1 LLKTSSIFAL
11 PTMTLKHCLGA
22 LALLAA
28 PALAQRPAA
37 DTLEAGFRN
46 PPDAARPRTW
56 WHWISGNV
64 TKEGI
69 TKDLEWMK
77 RVGIGGFQAFDVSL
91 GAGQNVP
98 NKLTFMTPEWLDAVR
113 HTAAEAD
120 RLGLE
125 MTMVTSAGW
134 SETGGPW
141 VKPEEAVKKVVWS
154 ELRVSG
160 GQKFTGKLPTPPSVN
175 GPIRNLGRTSW
186 SMGGGAAKPDPT
198 LYRDVTVLAYRTPAA
213 EGDMVSQKPTVTTSF
228 GTIEPTALWDDD
240 LTSKVAVP
248 VPSAE
253 KWPWI
258 QYEFAQP
265 FTARAFS
272 MAQAQSGVFG
282 SSEVRAGR
290 VLVSDDGRAF
300 RTLLSFP
307 GPQHDIRALP
317 VRTFAFPATTA
328 RFFRIEF
335 VPGGGLSTVGSPPN
349 PTSPTATFGLTEA
362 VFHAGARVHRWEDKA
377 NFAPLFNFDGL
388 ATPTLPASAVVPAG
402 EVLNLTTNL
411 AADGTLTW
419 DVPPGN
425 WTILRMG
432 YSLTGAKNAPA
443 VPAGVGFE
451 VDKLSRKHLT
461 SYYEQYTAPIKK
473 ALGPLYGKALGFW
486 LADSYEADAQN
497 FTDDLLSEFKT
508 RRGYD
513 PTPYLPALAGRVVGS
528 AEVSDRFLWDYRRTL
543 ADLLAEQHY
552 GAIADLAHRD
562 GMRVYSEA
570 AGISMPVIQDALLN
584 KSKVDIPMGEFGM
597 GQGLGSGAWKA
608 PADLDAEHAFRGAS
622 DRLNAHQADVREA
635 ASAAHTYGKPLV
647 AAESWTGGA
656 YEAPA
661 DLKLIGDYWNT
672 QGINRFIF
680 HTSTHQP
687 LDTKP
692 GMAMVGSHLHR
703 NISWAEQAGPFLT
716 YLSRNQYLLQQGR
729 FVADVAYFAGE
740 SIPSGVPYWERLQPE
755 PPAGYDYDFLSTDL
769 VLYQLTVKNGRVE
782 LPSGMSYAVL
792 VLPPTDRMTPKVL
805 RKIRELV
812 AEGATVVGPKPVASP
827 SLSDYP
833 AADAEVTAL
842 AAELWGDADGKLVFR
857 HDYGKGRVF
866 SNVPLAGVLAELN
879 IPADLRH
886 SKPHADTYLP
896 WIHRRTADADIFF
909 LVNLRNQ
916 TEPVNV
922 SFRVSG
928 KAPEL
933 WHPDTGAMEP
943 ASYRIENGL
952 TTVPLNLLPQQ
963 SVFVVFRKSASTN
976 VWEAP
981 KRETAR
987 LTTLRGPW
995 AVRFAPNLGAPETV
1009 QFDSLISWTAHPTDG
1024 VKFFGGTATYTKTL
1038 MADKTWFKPGERLL
1052 LDLGDVK
1059 DLAEVTLN
1067 GKPLGTLWKAPYRV
1081 DATGALKPGK
1091 NDLVVK
1097 VTNQWTNRIT
1107 GDRSLPAGQ
1116 KILSGS
1122 GFSFG
1127 GGGNALK
1134 PSGLLGPV
1142 AVVRER

>member
-1 LLKTSSIFAL
+1 MKPTPWLVAL
-11 PTMTLKHCLGA
+11 T
-22 LALLAA
+22 LLAHT
-28 PALAQRPAA
+28 ALAQRPAT
-37 DTLEAGFRN
+37 DSLEAGFRN
-46 PPDAARPRTW
+46 PPNSAKPRTW
-56 WHWISGNV
+56 WHWVGGNV
-64 TKEGI
+64 TKQGI

-91 GAGQNVP
+91 GAGQTVP

-154 ELRVSG
+154 ETRLVG
-160 GQKFTGKLPTPPSVN
+160 GQRFSGKLPEPPSVN
-175 GPIRNLGRTSW
+175 GPIRNMGRNSF
-186 SMGGGAAKPDPT
+186 SFGGGGATKPDPT

-213 EGDMVSQKPTVTTSF
+213 EGDMAGQKPTVTASF
-228 GTIEPTALWDDD
+228 GTVDSAPLWDDD
-240 LTSKVAVP
+240 LTTKVAVP
-248 VPSAE
+248 VPTSE
-253 KWPWI
+253 KPSWI
-258 QYEFAQP
+258 QFEFAQP

-272 MAQAQSGVFG
+272 LAQAQTSIFG

-317 VRTFAFPATTA
+317 VRTYAFPATTA
-328 RFFRIEF
+328 RFFRVEF
-335 VPGGGLSTVGSPPN
+335 VPGGGLSTVGNPSN
-349 PTSPTATFGLTEA
+349 PTGGNATFGLTEA
-362 VFHAGARVHRWEDKA
+362 VFHGGARIHRWEDKA
-377 NFAPLFNFDGL
+377 NFAPMFNFDGL
-388 ATPTLPASAVVPAG
+388 ATPTLPASATIPAG
-402 EVLNLTTNL
+402 EVVNLTANL

-419 DVPPGN
+419 DAPPGN
-425 WTILRMG
+425 WTVLRLG
-432 YSLTGAKNAPA
+432 YSLTGAKNGPA
-443 VPAGVGFE
+443 MPAGVGYE

-461 SYYEQYTAPIKK
+461 SYYEQYTAPIKN

-497 FTDDLLSEFKT
+497 WTDELVAEFKT

-528 AEVSDRFLWDYRRTL
+528 AEASDRFLWDYRRTL

-562 GMRVYSEA
+562 GLRVYSEA

-584 KSKVDIPMGEFGM
+584 KSHVDIPMGEFGM

-608 PADLDAEHAFRGAS
+608 PVDLDAEHAYRGAS

-703 NISWAEQAGPFLT
+703 NITWAEGAGPFLT

-729 FVADVAYFAGE
+729 FVADVAYYAGE
-740 SIPSGVPYWERLQPE
+740 SIPSGVPYWERIQPE

-769 VLYQLTVKNGRVE
+769 LLNQLAVKNGRVE
-782 LPSGMSYAVL
+782 LPLGMSYAVL

-805 RKIRELV
+805 RKIRQLV
-812 AEGATVVGPKPVASP
+812 ADGATVVGPKPVASP
-827 SLSDYP
+827 SLTDYP
-833 AADAEVTAL
+833 AADAEVAAL
-842 AAELWGDADGKLVFR
+842 ANELWGDVDGKLVFR
-857 HDYGKGRVF
+857 HEYGKGRVF
-866 SNVPLAGVLAELN
+866 TNVPLAGVLAELN
-879 IPADLRH
+879 VPADVQH

-896 WIHRRTADADIFF
+896 WIHRRTADADLYF

-916 TEPVNV
+916 TEPVSV
-922 SFRVSG
+922 TFRVSG

-933 WHPDTGAMEP
+933 WHSDTGATESAP
-943 ASYRIENGL
+943 FTSANGL
-952 TTVPLNLLPQQ
+952 TTVSLTLAPQE
-963 SVFVVFRKSASTN
+963 SVFVVFRKPTT
-976 VWEAP
+976 AP
-981 KRETAR
+981 SGQAAKRETAR
-987 LTTLRGPW
+987 LTTVAGPW
-995 AVRFAPNLGAPETV
+995 EVRFAPNLGAPERI
-1009 QFDSLISWTAHPTDG
+1009 QLAQLISWTAHPADG
-1024 VKFFGGTATYTKTL
+1024 VKFFGGTATYSKTL
-1038 MADKTWFKPGERLL
+1038 TADKTWFKPGERLL

-1081 DATGALKPGK
+1081 DATGVLKPGK
-1091 NDLVVK
+1091 NELVVK
-1097 VTNQWTNRIT
+1097 VTNQWSNRIV
-1107 GDRSLPAGQ
+1107 GDRSLPADK

-1134 PSGLLGPV
+1134 ESGLLGPV
-1142 AVVRER
+1142 TVLRER